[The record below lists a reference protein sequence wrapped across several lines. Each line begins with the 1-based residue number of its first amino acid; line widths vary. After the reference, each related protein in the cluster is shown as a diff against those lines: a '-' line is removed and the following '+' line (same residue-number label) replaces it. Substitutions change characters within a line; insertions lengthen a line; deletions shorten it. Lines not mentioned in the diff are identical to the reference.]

1 MLTRLKTFVV
11 RVARGSTRPY
21 WTLLAISCLAS
32 AAIVMA
38 LRFVVEG

>member
-1 MLTRLKTFVV
+1 MLGRLKAFVA
-11 RVARGSTRPY
+11 RAARGSTRPY